1 VLGGYRKYS
10 IDCCTLAK
18 LHCSCTTTYLDL
30 LLLLLLAGP
39 IALRPPVS
47 CVASFSGAA
56 SKTLKNLLP
65 PGDTSKMLAMFPH
78 LLRSDDSWKSE
89 QATVTHL

>member
-47 CVASFSGAA
+47 CVGRPS
-56 SKTLKNLLP
+56 TPDLP
-65 PGDTSKMLAMFPH
+65 RSLAQH
-78 LLRSDDSWKSE
+78 QKR
-89 QATVTHL
+89 

>member
-1 VLGGYRKYS
+1 MGGIIVLVVVAVVGWAHRAA
-10 IDCCTLAK
+10 T
-18 LHCSCTTTYLDL
+18 
-30 LLLLLLAGP
+30 AGQLCWP
-39 IALRPPVS
+39 AEYTGL
-47 CVASFSGAA
+47 ASFSGAA